1 MIKLLPWLLLAVAVV
16 WVIKAVKRPK
26 IPQYQRNN
34 RRFY

>member
-1 MIKLLPWLLLAVAVV
+1 AVV
-16 WVIKAVKRPK
+16 WVIKAVKTPK

>member
-1 MIKLLPWLLLAVAVV
+1 
-16 WVIKAVKRPK
+16 IKAVKTPK